1 MQMRTLGNCGPEV
14 SAIGLGCM
22 GMNYRRGPAPAKN
35 VSQPMRLFPLS
46 AVTSNK
52 YRRDTTQHDLVPH

>member
-1 MQMRTLGNCGPEV
+1 MQMRTLGNSGPEV

-35 VSQPMRLFPLS
+35 EMIALIRAQRFTANAVVSAERGYFQQIP
-46 AVTSNK
+46 A
-52 YRRDTTQHDLVPH
+52 